1 MKNDSYM
8 NTPVTDAVNLNALD
22 FFPPN
27 SDNQW
32 PILKDMWAFFAR
44 NAGNI
49 AILTV
54 NASTDVMPD
63 LKLAEKVG
71 AKLTVCTTTDS
82 QVAYWN
88 DIKSILKDRMKS
100 PILQKDVN
108 YTSFAKCWVLS
119 NRVTIVHGLPSLY
132 NGTIVVKP
140 RKVEE
145 ESATESVS
153 ATATATAT
161 ASVSTNDESKSEIEG
176 LTIPLVSI
184 DSITTNSYYDIV
196 KIDSPGQERF
206 ILNNLYE
213 YGMRPSLVMV
223 RWENDPDKDPIVRA
237 AAATLV
243 NHGYSFLA
251 KVDNKYLYHY
261 NDKPFYNLCSYSKPN
276 QKNPMIES
284 AVNFAKTAIFK
295 QLSTFLGFMNEP
307 APPTPAPPSEQS

>member
-32 PILKDMWAFFAR
+32 PILKDMWAFFAG

-82 QVAYWN
+82 HVAYWN

-140 RKVEE
+140 RKMGD
-145 ESATESVS
+145 ESATESTTESV
-153 ATATATAT
+153 TA
-161 ASVSTNDESKSEIEG
+161 NDESEG

-196 KIDSPGQERF
+196 KIDYPGQERF

-223 RWENDPDKDPIVRA
+223 RWENDPDKDPIIRA

-307 APPTPAPPSEQS
+307 AQPTPAPAPPSEQS